1 MKAPPKQLLVFDR
14 KFAMPSKHTFTIK
27 PIKELLAEE
36 VGLNNIGW
44 ADPFAGWNSP
54 AFYTNDLNPD
64 APTTYHMKAEEFATV
79 APDELEGV
87 LFDPPYSP
95 RQISENYKG
104 IGLSVG
110 MKETQS
116 GALYKRVKD
125 AFAPKIKTGGKV
137 ICCGW
142 NSMGFGINRGFQIER
157 ILLVPHGG
165 GHYDT
170 IVTVERKIQADFLEQ

>member
-54 AFYTNDLNPD
+54 AFYANDLDPA
-64 APTTYHMKAEEFATV
+64 APTNWHMKAEEFATV

-95 RQISENYKG
+95 RQISEMYKS
-104 IGLSVG
+104 IGLSVT
-110 MKETQS
+110 MKDTQNS
-116 GALYKRVKD
+116 ALYKRVKD
-125 AFAPKIKTGGKV
+125 VFAPKIKAGGKA
-137 ICCGW
+137 ICFGW
-142 NSMGFGINRGFQIER
+142 NSQGFGIKRGFQLER
-157 ILLVPHGG
+157 VLLVPHGA
-165 GHYDT
+165 GHNDT
-170 IVTVERKIQADFLEQ
+170 IVTVERKIQADLLEQ